1 MESDSYSS
9 ISRVSITFNSKS
21 SVFSRQSGSSAA
33 AGTICL
39 RRNQTSGSLGNY
51 KYNINFN
58 INGLKIL
65 QLMLT
70 DCTIMKHYS
79 LLRKSGLEL
88 ARS

>member
-1 MESDSYSS
+1 MESYFYSS

-21 SVFSRQSGSSAA
+21 SVLSSSSAVT
-33 AGTICL
+33 GTICL
-39 RRNQTSGSLGNY
+39 RRNQTSGSLGEY

-65 QLMLT
+65 QLVFR

-79 LLRKSGLEL
+79 LPRKSRLEL